1 LPSSLLGY
9 PDYGAM
15 VVTRGDH
22 FLFGS
27 VFINKNNQIEFF
39 FKKIETEP
47 NPVQTDWFR
56 FSF

>member
-15 VVTRGDH
+15 VVNRGDY

-39 FKKIETEP
+39 FKK
-47 NPVQTDWFR
+47 N
-56 FSF
+56 